1 MIRAFAGSASTMR
14 RWGLF
19 IDRLFGEDSEKINS
33 RSARYPTPPLPPLRS
48 VPRPAGPLRAPP
60 VRRARQREG
69 DA

>member
-1 MIRAFAGSASTMR
+1 MIRAFTASASAMR

-33 RSARYPTPPLPPLRS
+33 RSVRYPTPPLRPLRS
-48 VPRPAGPLRAPP
+48 VPRPAGPSAH
-60 VRRARQREG
+60 RRSGEPDSERG